1 MTTTDNTDHG
11 EVDKA
16 GVELHIDL
24 PVDLRL
30 ALLLVVLPDSGH
42 AHCDS
47 VIEGDGPLNSLWS
60 CKRATGGLARP
71 HSVAC
76 HGGQV
81 RAEDRGCVV

>member
-47 VIEGDGPLNSLWS
+47 VIEGRWG
-60 CKRATGGLARP
+60 
-71 HSVAC
+71 
-76 HGGQV
+76 
-81 RAEDRGCVV
+81 